1 MSSGGP
7 AKSRRKTRPRIRRAA
22 VVVNPERPHLA
33 RPLSAIGGVL
43 RRGGIEVTLY
53 HAPSLATGAFRRL
66 RPAPELVVSLGGDGT
81 ILAAARA
88 LAGSSVPL
96 LAINRGGLG
105 FLASAE
111 QGEARTALGAA
122 LEGRCTIE
130 THRLLEVVHH
140 AVRGRARRI
149 GLAVNDA
156 VLRSADAVRALRAE
170 LSLEG
175 QDIGLLLA
183 DGLVV
188 ATVAGSTAYS
198 LSAGGPLL
206 LGDLAAVVATPV
218 CPHTLGSRS
227 VVLSDKCRLEARVAP
242 RGRGGAVSL
251 DGLPAIEIPAGDTVS
266 FRLTTTRVR
275 FLRLAGRGP
284 ARALRDK
291 LNWHGT
297 SVLRSP

>member
-1 MSSGGP
+1 MSARAP
-7 AKSRRKTRPRIRRAA
+7 ARSRRGAHLRVARAA
-22 VVVNPERPHLA
+22 VVVNPDRPHLS
-33 RPLSAIGGVL
+33 RPLSALGRAL
-43 RRGGIEVTLY
+43 RRYRIEVTLY
-53 HAPSLATGAFRRL
+53 DAPSLTTGAFRAV
-66 RPAPELVVSLGGDGT
+66 RPAPQLVVSLGGDGT

-105 FLASAE
+105 FLAATE
-111 QGEARTALGAA
+111 QREAQTALRAA
-122 LEGRCTIE
+122 LEGRCTVE
-130 THRLLEVVHH
+130 AHRLLEVLQHTP
-140 AVRGRARRI
+140 RGTTRTL

-156 VLRSADAVRALRAE
+156 VLRSADPARALRAE
-170 LSLEG
+170 LTLEG
-175 QDIGLLLA
+175 EDLGTLLA

-218 CPHTLGSRS
+218 CPHTLSSRS
-227 VVLSDKCRLEARVAP
+227 VVLSDKSRLEARVAP
-242 RGRGGAVSL
+242 RGRGGAISL
-251 DGLPAIEIPAGDTVS
+251 DGLPAVEIPAGDSVS

-275 FLRLAGRGP
+275 FLRLPERGP

-297 SVLRSP
+297 SVARSP

>member
-1 MSSGGP
+1 MSPRPP
-7 AKSRRKTRPRIRRAA
+7 ARTTRKARLRVRRAA
-22 VVVNPERPHLA
+22 VVFNPDRPHLT
-33 RPLSAIGGVL
+33 RPLTALGRSL
-43 RRGGIEVTLY
+43 RRHKIEVTLFD
-53 HAPSLATGAFRRL
+53 APSLTTGAFRRL
-66 RPAPELVVSLGGDGT
+66 RPAPQLVVSLGGDGT

-88 LAGSSVPL
+88 AAGSTAPV

-105 FLASAE
+105 FLATAE
-111 QGEARTALGAA
+111 QREATTALGDA
-122 LEGRCTIE
+122 LAGRCSLE

-140 AVRGRARRI
+140 PARGRSRKL

-156 VLRSADAVRALRAE
+156 VLRSFDPARALRAE
-170 LSLEG
+170 LHLDDEDLG
-175 QDIGLLLA
+175 TLLA

-206 LGDLAAVVATPV
+206 LGDLNAVVATPV

-227 VVLSDKCRLEARVAP
+227 VVLSEKSRFVARVAP

-251 DGLPAIEIPAGDTVS
+251 DGLPAVEIPAGDALS

-275 FLRLAGRGP
+275 FLRLPGRGI

-297 SVLRSP
+297 NVPRSP